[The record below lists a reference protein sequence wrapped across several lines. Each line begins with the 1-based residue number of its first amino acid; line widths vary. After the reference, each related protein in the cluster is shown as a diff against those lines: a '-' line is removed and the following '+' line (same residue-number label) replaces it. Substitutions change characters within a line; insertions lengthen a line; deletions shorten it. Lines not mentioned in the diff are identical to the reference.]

1 MASEK
6 KYPVEITRDAD
17 GNEQAALNSAVCE
30 AIASE
35 DAFKDKPLS
44 VIAAEYVRRAKAED
58 PDMDA
63 AFQLDPKQ
71 AFSLGASLPRDIT
84 GADLQKVVD
93 ELKAKGYNAGIR
105 FFEKEEEVE
114 K

>member
-30 AIASE
+30 VIASE

-58 PDMDA
+58 RDMDA
-63 AFQLDPKQ
+63 AFQLQ

-84 GADLQKVVD
+84 GADLQKIVD
-93 ELKAKGYNAGIR
+93 ELKAKGYNAEIR
-105 FFEKEEEVE
+105 FFEAEEEVE

>member
-63 AFQLDPKQ
+63 AFQLQ
-71 AFSLGASLPRDIT
+71 AFSLGASTHAVKHTCSLSSNSSNSSSR
-84 GADLQKVVD
+84 
-93 ELKAKGYNAGIR
+93 
-105 FFEKEEEVE
+105 
-114 K
+114 